1 MDIPGANGVSF
12 SIVSVLNDDADKML
26 DRKNSVT
33 SRNEERV

>member
-1 MDIPGANGVSF
+1 MDIPGVNGVSF
-12 SIVSVLNDDADKML
+12 SIVAVLNDHANKML